1 MATAVCRHVPIT
13 GNQGLNPEL
22 CTSWSSTPSTELH
35 LELIA
40 FCSPQDDQIM
50 QPTQGHRVTYITTDS
65 NAYITAAVVDKAL
78 GRDNVRWLCSLSHSP
93 GGSSLPSPPLLGRL
107 LRSQMLHSAWG
118 GGGSTGRGRTHSGLR
133 YSTAVIQPKGLR
145 EPYPGPEGEEPWMR
159 GTHA

>member
-93 GGSSLPSPPLLGRL
+93 GGSSLPSPSLLGRL

-118 GGGSTGRGRTHSGLR
+118 GGGHGTGQDSLRTQVQHSC
-133 YSTAVIQPKGLR
+133 
-145 EPYPGPEGEEPWMR
+145 YPAKGPEGTLSWPR
-159 GTHA
+159 G